1 MTQSKI
7 QRWYGKKKVAAR
19 YDSSMR
25 TIERWVKAGRFPK
38 PTRMPNGH
46 DYWADTVIEAYER
59 NLVGGGEAAG

>member
-38 PTRMPNGH
+38 PTRLANGR
-46 DYWADTVIEAYER
+46 DYLLGRHRDRGVREEPRGWW
-59 NLVGGGEAAG
+59 